1 MLPQQLRPQRLTA
14 ERLGNYP
21 EVGSQQPPLESTQEV
36 PKWPIC
42 HRQGRDLRSGLVSS
56 KKLKMS
62 KESCSSFP
70 SAFSGKHLS
79 TLGVLGGALSGM
91 EGAFCIFTLQGF
103 AKLLHSSAWW
113 WERPPGQKGR
123 AVGRQAPVLGLPAEK
138 IGVHTRTTGFHK
150 CFTSENENVA
160 ALQAHGH
167 SGNQASVAT
176 STLAFFSHFLAF
188 ISQLNPIFHCLPVA
202 FENKP
207 NLSLFSLSTNANLKS
222 TANSW

>member
-56 KKLKMS
+56 DKLKMS
-62 KESCSSFP
+62 KERCSSFP

-103 AKLLHSSAWW
+103 AKLLHSSA
-113 WERPPGQKGR
+113 
-123 AVGRQAPVLGLPAEK
+123 
-138 IGVHTRTTGFHK
+138 
-150 CFTSENENVA
+150 
-160 ALQAHGH
+160 
-167 SGNQASVAT
+167 
-176 STLAFFSHFLAF
+176 
-188 ISQLNPIFHCLPVA
+188 
-202 FENKP
+202 
-207 NLSLFSLSTNANLKS
+207 
-222 TANSW
+222 